1 VTPLLEASLV
11 SSSLIPALLVIKSGS
26 TRQMHS
32 RMAIYRLSFPTELEA
47 EAVERFMAALSGL
60 LPPWY
65 TRWLVRPAVFFEV
78 VATQSGIVH
87 QLVAPARIASDIEAA
102 MSAHLPSVRY
112 EPLETNQVTD
122 RDQSTVSVGAEYRL
136 TTTQRTLR
144 SDPVGLSAGLLASLW
159 PLGPGEIVTVQWL
172 VTPAAPVQPP
182 RLRARNQG
190 VQIGWDFQLLDDAEA
205 VTALKA
211 KQAEPLLLATA
222 RISATAGGRERARS
236 LLRHAETPWH
246 ASRAP
251 GVYLMRRLLPEG
263 IISQRVQRRSVPL
276 TVYPVTL
283 NVVEASGLIGWPIGL
298 TGMPGLTLG
307 GCRLLPVAGA
317 VATAGTVLGSSTFPA
332 TAGRPVAL
340 DDKSR
345 RHHLWVCGP
354 TGIGKTT
361 LLARLALADIEAGH
375 PTIVIDPKGELIVR
389 ICQRLPEHRLED
401 VIVLDATDDQR
412 PVGYNPLKC
421 TPANRELVV
430 EQTLG
435 VMRSIWKWSWGP
447 RLDDIVRACLLT
459 LTAVGGMTL
468 AEVPSLI
475 TDEAFRGRILPKVH
489 DPFGVDAFW
498 ATFNSWSKAEQV
510 TNVQPVLNKVRA
522 LAGRS
527 RLRGVLGQVDP
538 AVDLPRIIRNRQ
550 VLLVNLAAGNLGTDA
565 AYLLGSLLF
574 SGVWDAISA
583 RASMPEERRS
593 MVACYLDEFQ
603 HMVALPTP
611 AETILAEGRSYGLAL
626 TLAHQNLGQLDR
638 DLQQAVKANARTKL
652 VFQTSRD
659 DAQVFAKELGGGLT
673 PEDLMGIAAHEAVVA
688 AFAAGRT
695 QPPATIALPDLE
707 APIRRADDVVAQSR
721 QHFGVERSEVDA
733 ALQNRLSGGRA
744 RPTPMGRSRRNRP

>member
-1 VTPLLEASLV
+1 MPLLEASLL
-11 SSSLIPALLVIKSGS
+11 SSTLLPALLVMKSGS
-26 TRQMHS
+26 TRQLHS
-32 RMAIYRLSFPTELEA
+32 QMMIYRLSFPAELEA
-47 EAVERFMAALSGL
+47 EAVQRFLAALSGL
-60 LPPWY
+60 LPPWH
-65 TRWLVRPAVFFEV
+65 TRWLARPGVFFEI
-78 VATQSGIVH
+78 VACQAGIVH
-87 QLVAPARIASDIEAA
+87 QLVVPRSARSAIEAA
-102 MSAHLPSVRY
+102 LSAHLPSVRY
-112 EPLETNQVTD
+112 ELLETEFGSNQNRRTL
-122 RDQSTVSVGAEYRL
+122 SVGAEYRL

-144 SDPVGLSAGLLASLW
+144 SDPIGLSAGLLASLW
-159 PLGPGEIVTVQWL
+159 PLVEGEMITVQWV

-182 RLRARNQG
+182 RLRAKDQG
-190 VQIGWDFQLLDDAEA
+190 VRVASEVGALDSAEA

-211 KQAEPLLLATA
+211 KQSEPLLLAVA
-222 RISATAGGRERARS
+222 RISVTAESRDRARS
-236 LLRHAETPWH
+236 LLRHVESPWH

-251 GVYLMRRLLPEG
+251 GVHLTRRFLPETV
-263 IISQRVQRRSVPL
+263 IAARVQRRSVPL
-276 TVYPVTL
+276 IEFPITL

-307 GCRLLPVAGA
+307 GCRLLPVPGV
-317 VATAGTVLGSSTFPA
+317 VATSGTVLGSSTFPA

-340 DDKSR
+340 DATAR

-361 LLARLALADIEAGH
+361 LLARLALEDIEAGH
-375 PTIVIDPKGELIVR
+375 PTIVIDPKGELIER
-389 ICQRLPEHRLED
+389 IAQRLPEDRLGD
-401 VIVLDATDDQR
+401 VIVLDATDDER

-459 LTAVGGMTL
+459 LTAAGKMTL

-475 TDEAFRGRILPKVH
+475 TDETFRSRILAKVH

-538 AVDLPRIIRNRQ
+538 AVDLPRIIANRQ
-550 VLLVNLAAGNLGTDA
+550 VLLVNLAAGSLGTDA

-583 RASMPEERRS
+583 RASVPENQRS

-659 DAQVFAKELGGGLT
+659 DAQVFARELGGGLT

-695 QPPATIALPDLE
+695 QPPATIALPDLSE
-707 APIRRADDVVAQSR
+707 PIRSASDVVTRSR
-721 QHFGVERSEVDA
+721 EAFGVERSEVDA
-733 ALQNRLSGGRA
+733 ALQIRLSGGRA

>member
-1 VTPLLEASLV
+1 MTPLLETSIVGGSLL
-11 SSSLIPALLVIKSGS
+11 SALLAMKFASS
-26 TRQMHS
+26 RALHSQMV
-32 RMAIYRLSFPTELEA
+32 AYRLSFPADLEA
-47 EAVERFMAALSGL
+47 ETVQRFLSALSGL
-60 LPPWY
+60 LPPWQ
-65 TRWLVRPAVFFEV
+65 TRWLARPNVFFEITATKEGISHRLVAAKSFGSVV
-78 VATQSGIVH
+78 VA
-87 QLVAPARIASDIEAA
+87 A
-102 MSAHLPSVRY
+102 MAAHLPSMRY
-112 EPLETNQVTD
+112 ELVDAEMGIAPEG
-122 RDQSTVSVGAEYRL
+122 SAVSVGAEYRL
-136 TTTQRTLR
+136 NTGQRSLR
-144 SDPVGLSAGLLASLW
+144 TDPLGLSAGLLSSLW
-159 PLGPGEIVTVQWL
+159 PLGTGETVTVQWTL
-172 VTPAAPVQPP
+172 TPAAPVQPP
-182 RLRARNQG
+182 RLRSHDQG
-190 VQIGWDFQLLDDAEA
+190 VQIGRRAQMLENSDEVA
-205 VTALKA
+205 ALKA
-211 KQAEPLLLATA
+211 KQAEPLLLAAA
-222 RISATAGGRERARS
+222 RISVITGRRDRARS
-236 LLRHAETPWH
+236 LLRHVEAPWH

-251 GVYLMRRLLPEG
+251 GVHLTRRFLPE
-263 IISQRVQRRSVPL
+263 SLVARRVERRSVPL
-276 TVYPVTL
+276 LAFPMTL

-298 TGMPGLTLG
+298 TAVPGLTLG

-317 VATAGTVLGSSTFPA
+317 VPTTGTVLGSSTFPA
-332 TAGRPVAL
+332 SNGRPLAL
-340 DDKSR
+340 DAKAR

-361 LLARLALADIEAGH
+361 LLARLALADIEAGY
-375 PTIVIDPKGELIVR
+375 PTIVIDPKGELIER
-389 ICQRLPEHRLED
+389 ISQRLPEHRLDD
-401 VIVLDATDDQR
+401 VIVLNATDDER

-421 TPANRELVV
+421 TPSTRELVV

-459 LTAVGGMTL
+459 LTAAGGMTL

-475 TDEAFRGRILPKVH
+475 TDESFRQRILAKVH

-498 ATFNSWSKAEQV
+498 ATFNSWSRAEQI

-538 AVDLPRIIRNRQ
+538 AVDLTRIIAKRQ
-550 VLLVNLAAGNLGTDA
+550 VLLVNLAAGSLGTDA
-565 AYLLGSLLF
+565 AYLLGSLIF

-583 RASMPEERRS
+583 RASVPEHQRS

-638 DLQQAVKANARTKL
+638 ELQQAVKANARTKL

-695 QPPATIALPDLE
+695 QPPATIALPDLG
-707 APIRRADDVVAQSR
+707 APVRRASEVVGRSR
-721 QHFGVERSEVDA
+721 QRFGVDRSDVDA
-733 ALQNRLSGGRA
+733 ALESRLSGGRA
-744 RPTPMGRSRRNRP
+744 RPTPMGRSRRSRP

>member
-1 VTPLLEASLV
+1 V
-11 SSSLIPALLVIKSGS
+11 
-26 TRQMHS
+26 Q
-32 RMAIYRLSFPTELEA
+32 
-47 EAVERFMAALSGL
+47 RFLAALSGL

-65 TRWLVRPAVFFEV
+65 TRWLARPGVFFEV
-78 VATQSGIVH
+78 TAGKTGIHH
-87 QLVAPARIASDIEAA
+87 QLVVPQVTGPAVEAA
-102 MSAHLPSVRY
+102 LSAHLPSVRY
-112 EPLETNQVTD
+112 EQIQIDASDVAIEGTAG
-122 RDQSTVSVGAEYRL
+122 VGAEYRL
-136 TTTQRTLR
+136 STTQRLLR
-144 SDPVGLSAGLLASLW
+144 SDPIGLSAGLLASLW
-159 PLGPGEIVTVQWL
+159 PLGSDEEITVQWI
-172 VTPAAPVQPP
+172 VTPAAPVQPA
-182 RLRARNQG
+182 RLKTRDQG
-190 VQIGWDFQLLDDAEA
+190 VRIGWDAGALDSADA

-222 RISATAGGRERARS
+222 RIAVTAGNRNRARS
-236 LLRHAETPWH
+236 LLRHVETPWH

-251 GVYLMRRLLPEG
+251 GVHLTRRFLPESL
-263 IISQRVQRRSVPL
+263 INRRVHQRSLPL
-276 TVYPVTL
+276 TPYPITF

-298 TGMPGLTLG
+298 TAIPGLVLG
-307 GCRLLPVAGA
+307 GCRLLPAAGA
-317 VATAGTVLGSSTFPA
+317 IPTTGTVLGSSSFPA

-340 DDKSR
+340 DAKAR

-375 PTIVIDPKGELIVR
+375 PTIVIDPKGELIER
-389 ICQRLPEHRLED
+389 IAQRLPQHRLDD
-401 VIVLDATDDQR
+401 VIVLDATDDER

-421 TPANRELVV
+421 TPSTRELVV
-430 EQTLG
+430 EQSLG

-475 TDEAFRGRILPKVH
+475 TDQAFRSRVLAKVH

-498 ATFNSWSKAEQV
+498 ATFNSWSRAEQV

-538 AVDLPRIIRNRQ
+538 AVDLPRIIANRQ
-550 VLLVNLAAGNLGTDA
+550 VLLVNLAAGSLGTDA

-583 RASMPEERRS
+583 RASMPDEQRS

-638 DLQQAVKANARTKL
+638 ELQQAVKANARTKL

-688 AFAAGRT
+688 AFAVGRT

-707 APIRRADDVVAQSR
+707 APIRRAADVVARSR
-721 QHFGVERSEVDA
+721 EAFGLERSEVDA
-733 ALQNRLSGGRA
+733 ALEIRLSGGRA
-744 RPTPMGRSRRNRP
+744 RPTPMGRSRRTRP